1 MLQRYC
7 CFLDGVSVMPGISS
21 LFLRRLQNHQ
31 KAMAATKNA
40 TTPAPMPMPTTAAI
54 ETVLG
59 PYLVA
64 ESGSDVAVVLWET
77 GKDVFDVE

>member
-1 MLQRYC
+1 
-7 CFLDGVSVMPGISS
+7 
-21 LFLRRLQNHQ
+21 
-31 KAMAATKNA
+31 MAATKNA